1 MIKAWKPALRELM
14 DDDEAAVLVTVI
26 EARGSTPRD
35 EGAWLAVGGK
45 GFIGTIGG
53 GALEFDA
60 IARARDLL
68 SQEGMWL
75 RQVVEQPLGPNLGQ
89 CCGGHVRL
97 LFERIG
103 KAEMA
108 ELARL
113 SEHASTCHP
122 LESGVPASDI
132 STESREDTHSVY
144 HRPATASPRSL
155 FVYGAGHVGRA
166 LMAITGDL
174 GFDRTWVDISRDRFP
189 ATVPEDI
196 NVLVAAQP
204 DVAAGYA
211 PDNAVHLVLTHDHA
225 LDQEICATLLNKG
238 KFGFLGLIG
247 SDTKR
252 TRFTRRLSDAGIDPS
267 MLDRLVCPVG
277 IRAVR
282 GKDPARVALSIAAQ
296 LASL

>member
-1 MIKAWKPALRELM
+1 MIKALKPALRELLN
-14 DDDEAAVLVTVI
+14 DDEAVVLVTVI

-35 EGAWLAVGGK
+35 EGAWLVVGGK
-45 GFIGTIGG
+45 GFTGTIGG

-60 IARARDLL
+60 MARARDLL
-68 SQEGMWL
+68 SQNGMWL
-75 RQVVEQPLGPNLGQ
+75 RQVLEQPLGPNLGQ

-103 KAEMA
+103 KTEMA
-108 ELARL
+108 EIDRL
-113 SEHASTCHP
+113 NEHAPTCHP
-122 LESGVPASDI
+122 LKSGVPVSDI
-132 STESREDTHSVY
+132 STESREDSQSVY
-144 HRPATASPRSL
+144 HRPATSPPRPL

-174 GFDRTWVDISRDRFP
+174 GFDRTWVDISQDRFP

-196 NVLVAAQP
+196 DVLVAVQP
-204 DVAAGYA
+204 AVAAGFA
-211 PDNAVHLVLTHDHA
+211 PDNAVHLVMTHDHT
-225 LDQEICATLLNKG
+225 LDQEICAQILQKG
-238 KFGFLGLIG
+238 SFGFLGLIG

-252 TRFTRRLSDAGIDPS
+252 TRFTRRLSGAGIDNS

-277 IRAVR
+277 IRTIT